1 MVSNQDLIKAVFN
14 DDVSSEISNIYN
26 GGVPVDLMN
35 LSTQPEH
42 WWRMGDGDSFP
53 YLFDVGFQAN
63 CILVMQNMTAA
74 DIVNDTPQ

>member
-1 MVSNQDLIKAVFN
+1 
-14 DDVSSEISNIYN
+14 
-26 GGVPVDLMN
+26 
-35 LSTQPEH
+35 
-42 WWRMGDGDSFP
+42 MGDGDSFP